1 MAQLLLLV
9 SYTARPGMREQFV
22 RQVREAGIL
31 DAIRRENGCLQYDYF
46 YSEEDENLL
55 LLVEKWETE
64 ECQKV
69 HMEQPHMKKL
79 AEIKERC
86 MTETILERVLL

>member
-9 SYTARPGMREQFV
+9 AYTAKPGMRESFV
-22 RQVREAGIL
+22 CQVRDAGIL

-86 MTETILERVLL
+86 MAETRLEKVLM

>member
-9 SYTARPGMREQFV
+9 AYTAKPGMRESFV
-22 RQVREAGIL
+22 CQVRDAGIL

-55 LLVEKWETE
+55 LLV
-64 ECQKV
+64 
-69 HMEQPHMKKL
+69 
-79 AEIKERC
+79 R
-86 MTETILERVLL
+86 